1 MGMPQVGHGRVEA
14 IGAAS
19 KLPGH
24 QQGHDVS
31 IPPTLILTLLML
43 AATSPAADLGGRL
56 DRALATVPAGGQA
69 ALAVFDLTARGWLYR
84 ANIDQPLS
92 LASTTKLITAAAALN
107 GLGAD
112 YRFSTKLV
120 ALGPVQAGS
129 LPGLGVIGGGD
140 PSFDSE
146 MQNDHPDQVFLNW
159 AEQLKTAGVERIDGD
174 LVVDNRFFSGPSRP
188 PTWPQ
193 DPENLQRWYSAP
205 ASAFAWLD
213 NCIEVRVLPTAIG
226 QPATVE
232 VRPFS
237 ERITARN
244 LTRTVA
250 GKNGKVVV
258 SRERGGNAVTVS
270 GTTGRPTDWFPLAI
284 HNSPDLLAAD
294 HLKAT
299 LAHAGI
305 VVSGEVRLGQ
315 VPATAAV
322 LIDHQ
327 SPLAPALQ
335 RMLVNSQNFYA
346 EQILRVLGAVRGNEG
361 STTVGCSTAL
371 DTLRAQLGPTI
382 DEIDMLDG
390 SGLSYDNR
398 ASAFALVK
406 LLAAMRQGPNS
417 AIFFT
422 SLKSERWA
430 KATGRVKTGT
440 HAQSR
445 ALAGYITTGAGNVL
459 AFAILLNRG
468 DSRDIGWAVGMR
480 DKLFRIIAEEV
491 P

>member
-1 MGMPQVGHGRVEA
+1 MSTP
-14 IGAAS
+14 
-19 KLPGH
+19 LP
-24 QQGHDVS
+24 VF
-31 IPPTLILTLLML
+31 LTLLML
-43 AATSPAADLGGRL
+43 AASSPGADLGGRL
-56 DRALATVPAGGQA
+56 DRTLATVPAGGQA

-92 LASTTKLITAAAALN
+92 LASTTKLITAAAALH

-112 YRFSTKLV
+112 YQFSTKLV
-120 ALGPVQAGS
+120 ALGPIQAGS

-140 PSFDSE
+140 PSFDGE
-146 MQNDHPDQVFLNW
+146 MQNNRPDQVFLDW
-159 AEQLKTAGVERIDGD
+159 AEQLKAAGVERIDGD

-193 DPENLQRWYSAP
+193 DQDNLQRWYSAP

-213 NCIEVRVLPTAIG
+213 NCIEVRVVPTAVG

-232 VRPFS
+232 VRPYS

-244 LTRTVA
+244 LTRTVT
-250 GKNGKVVV
+250 GKAGKVVV

-270 GTTGRPTDWFPLAI
+270 GTTGRATDWFPLSI
-284 HNSPDLLAAD
+284 HNNPDLLAGD

-299 LAHAGI
+299 LTRAGI
-305 VVSGEVRLGQ
+305 VVSGDVRLGQ
-315 VPATAAV
+315 IPAGATV

-327 SPLAPALQ
+327 SPLRPALE

-371 DTLRAQLGPTI
+371 ATLRAQLGPTI
-382 DEIDMLDG
+382 DEIEMFDG

-406 LLAAMRQGPNS
+406 LLSAMRQGPHS
-417 AIFFT
+417 APYVA
-422 SLKSERWA
+422 SLKSENWA

-445 ALAGYITTGAGNVL
+445 ALAGYITTKQGHVL